1 MAPIRPSIA
10 IHRHVA
16 YDANQQISELK
27 VGPDKVSLVETLKAA
42 CLMFLWAADP
52 FARAFDL
59 TETTARLRQ
68 YLQRFNELP
77 QDEPAIVVIVP
88 GFSEGPQAAR

>member
-1 MAPIRPSIA
+1 
-10 IHRHVA
+10 
-16 YDANQQISELK
+16 
-27 VGPDKVSLVETLKAA
+27 
-42 CLMFLWAADP
+42 MFLWAADP

-59 TETTARLRQ
+59 TEITARLRQ

-77 QDEPAIVVIVP
+77 QDEPATVAIVP